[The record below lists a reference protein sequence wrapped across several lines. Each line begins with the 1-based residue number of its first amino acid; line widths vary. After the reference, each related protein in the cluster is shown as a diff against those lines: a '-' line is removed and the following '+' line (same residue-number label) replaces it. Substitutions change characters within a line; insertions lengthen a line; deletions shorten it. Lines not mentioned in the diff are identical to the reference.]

1 MKLIAT
7 ALLPL
12 LVISCSTLRDPSA
25 VPTSQNNPAAYAVL
39 KKSAAIQGNPWTRYD
54 RVKVSFDGEWGK
66 VATKIQPVLTDP
78 SFRKSSVETYFPN
91 SGKVVQ
97 THTGPSGTKSVTR
110 NGEKISVSYN
120 GNASQNPETLD
131 AAALVADAYTLF
143 VFGSSNLVASATG
156 LQLLPSEAMNGEVCH
171 LVSGALLPG
180 LGNSPKDQFI
190 AWISKDTGYL
200 LRLQF
205 TLNGL
210 ESTKGADVD
219 VTFSDF
225 KTLPGGSVW
234 PTHFIERVQ
243 RPVNIKAH
251 EWRMTSLSLDGRKV
265 L

>member
-1 MKLIAT
+1 MKLFAT
-7 ALLPL
+7 ALL
-12 LVISCSTLRDPSA
+12 LVLASSCATLRDPSSL
-25 VPTSQNNPAAYAVL
+25 PTSQNNPAAYAIL
-39 KKSAAIQGNPWTRYD
+39 KKSAASQGNPWTRHE

-66 VATKIQPVLTDP
+66 IATKIQPVLTDP
-78 SFRKSSVETYFPN
+78 DFRKSSVETYFPR

-97 THTGPSGTKSVTR
+97 THTGSSGTKTVMRS
-110 NGEKISVSYN
+110 GEKISVSYN
-120 GNASQNPETLD
+120 GEASQNSETLD

-143 VFGSSNLVASATG
+143 VFGSSKLVGSATA
-156 LQLLPSEAMNGEVCH
+156 LQLLPSEAMNGEICH
-171 LVSGALLPG
+171 LVSGALKPG
-180 LGNSPKDQFI
+180 LGNSPKDQVI

-200 LRLQF
+200 VRLQF

-219 VTFSDF
+219 VTFSNF

-234 PTHFIERVQ
+234 PTRFIERVQ
-243 RPVNIKAH
+243 RPVNIRAH